1 VLLKHFP
8 RNICQ
13 AGRSATDWRSSILLT
28 YFNGLQ
34 GHPCCNPVSR
44 RGHNPQ
50 NLDFVNS
57 GVTENT
63 CLNEADSKVV
73 NLPMREWDNASL
85 IVRLAQD

>member
-8 RNICQ
+8 RNVGK
-13 AGRSATDWRSSILLT
+13 AGRSATGWLMSILSFD
-28 YFNGLQ
+28 FNILQ
-34 GHPCCNPVSR
+34 RYLRRNPVLR

-63 CLNEADSKVV
+63 CLNEGDSKVA
-73 NLPMREWDNASL
+73 NHPMR
-85 IVRLAQD
+85 VG